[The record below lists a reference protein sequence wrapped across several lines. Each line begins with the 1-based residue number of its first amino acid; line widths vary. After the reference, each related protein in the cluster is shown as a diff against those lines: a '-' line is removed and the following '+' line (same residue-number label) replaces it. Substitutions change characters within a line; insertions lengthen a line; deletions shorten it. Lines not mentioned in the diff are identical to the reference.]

1 MPELELLQQDDRSC
15 TLAERACRRDPGDPR
30 PDDDDVRVGSHASH
44 HRTALGTDAACEDR
58 SVDVDLEALFRPG
71 AAHASGWRRMP
82 AVAAEAMIATSH
94 PLASAAGLEA
104 FRAGGNAVDA
114 ALAAAAVLTV
124 AEPTDN
130 GIGGDAFAIV
140 WHDGALH
147 GLNGSGRSPAV
158 LDHSKVDV
166 SGPRSV
172 TVPGAVR
179 AWADLAERFG
189 RLGLERPVAQGVGA
203 CERQA
208 RPARPGSPTSGRAP
222 RPAPFPAP
230 RLGERYV
237 IPGLA
242 ETLARI
248 ATEGPDALYTGS
260 VGGRDRGRLVAR

>member
-1 MPELELLQQDDRSC
+1 M
-15 TLAERACRRDPGDPR
+15 
-30 PDDDDVRVGSHASH
+30 
-44 HRTALGTDAACEDR
+44 DA
-58 SVDVDLEALFRPG
+58 DLEALFRPG
-71 AAHASGWRRMP
+71 AHPSGWRRMP
-82 AVAAEAMIATSH
+82 AVAGEAMIATSH

-147 GLNGSGRSPAV
+147 GLNGSGRSPRV
-158 LDHSKVDV
+158 LDHPRVAV

-189 RLGLERPVAQGVGA
+189 GSGSSGPWPGRRSWRGR
-203 CERQA
+203 A
-208 RPARPGSPTSGRAP
+208 RPAQ
-222 RPAPFPAP
+222 
-230 RLGERYV
+230 
-237 IPGLA
+237 PGLPISGHA
-242 ETLARI
+242 LRWRRI
-248 ATEGPDALYTGS
+248 PRRTWASGT
-260 VGGRDRGRLVAR
+260 